1 MVETGLTVG
10 VHEAGVGDVVD
21 ARLDGPPDALGAV
34 RVGGGVLAEAVG
46 VLDEGAEFVG
56 GELRVP
62 GGGAGGHEAAGR
74 HHLDDVDARLVVI
87 PDRLADLGDRVDLAA
102 GGPGVSSR
110 GGELRSG
117 GDDARTGD
125 QPGADGVAQRDVGE
139 VARAQRLHGGDAHRG
154 ELASDGD
161 RRQGHP
167 GLVVAV
173 VGGRLRQH
181 LGVRAEVGVRFD
193 QAREDRP
200 ALMAGHRILGVRGR

>member
-1 MVETGLTVG
+1 MNKITVVSAIRQDAPYLDVYLRQLSLQSREHFELVSVVL
-10 VHEAGVGDVVD
+10 VHDGD
-21 ARLDGPPDALGAV
+21 GAI
-34 RVGGGVLAEAVG
+34 
-46 VLDEGAEFVG
+46 
-56 GELRVP
+56 LR
-62 GGGAGGHEAAGR
+62 
-74 HHLDDVDARLVVI
+74 
-87 PDRLADLGDRVDLAA
+87 DRLAQLRDLALN
-102 GGPGVSSR
+102 VVLVR
-110 GGELRSG
+110 
-117 GDDARTGD
+117 
-125 QPGADGVAQRDVGE
+125 
-139 VARAQRLHGGDAHRG
+139 